1 MAVGDGQDAEEVIRA
16 AVLGWRDGLAVL
28 RRLAERSAIDRVPM
42 KLDF

>member
-1 MAVGDGQDAEEVIRA
+1 MALLGQLELLSA
-16 AVLGWRDGLAVL
+16 AAGNGLAVF